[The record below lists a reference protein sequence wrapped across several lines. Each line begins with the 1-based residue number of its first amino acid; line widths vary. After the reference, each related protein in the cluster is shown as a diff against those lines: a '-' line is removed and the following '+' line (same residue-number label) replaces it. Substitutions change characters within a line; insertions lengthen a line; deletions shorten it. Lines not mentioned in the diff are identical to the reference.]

1 MEDMGWIAVLLGF
14 IPGFAWLYFY
24 MQEDPHPEPRRLV
37 LKTFCY
43 GMLGAVVALGLE
55 LIFNQYAPP
64 VGVGVLMPTLS
75 IVGLSLI
82 EEVVK
87 FFSARVAVHK
97 ESDFDEPIDAMI
109 YSLVAALGF
118 ATLENIGALT
128 SPFLQGGVAAANA
141 NIFEMVS
148 FRFVGATLLHAL
160 TGAVIGYHWAWS
172 IREFGRVRVIISG
185 IAIATALHAFF
196 NYLILSFESY
206 FQPIVFLMIVG
217 FFVLA
222 DFEKFKNKKI

>member
-1 MEDMGWIAVLLGF
+1 MGWIAVILGF

-24 MQEDPHPEPRRLV
+24 MQEDPNPEPKRLIF
-37 LKTFCY
+37 KTFCY

-55 LIFNQYAPP
+55 LLFNQY
-64 VGVGVLMPTLS
+64 MPSGGAGILFPLLS
-75 IVGLSLI
+75 LAGLSLI
-82 EEVVK
+82 EEITK
-87 FFSARVAVHK
+87 FLSARLAVHK
-97 ESDFDEPIDAMI
+97 DPDFDEPIDAMI

-128 SPFLQGGVAAANA
+128 SPFLQGGVVAANA
-141 NIFEMVS
+141 NIFEMIS

-172 IREFGRVRVIISG
+172 IREFGRTRILLAGII
-185 IAIATALHAFF
+185 IATILHAFF

-206 FQPIVFLMIVG
+206 FQPIIFLMIVG